1 MLDIR
6 NFLLAGKAIFTVVSK
21 KSGVRFTYKVK
32 KHDEKD
38 LWFVSVL
45 TGPDNTSSYS
55 YLGTVFTQ
63 TGQFGPSRVF
73 RSTAKSRIAVDAPSN
88 KAFSWLF
95 RMVDEGKSVEEFA
108 EVHHEGR
115 CGRCG
120 RRLTVPESIESGFG
134 PECIQHVMGR

>member
-6 NFLLAGKAIFTVVSK
+6 NFLLAGKAIFTIVSK
-21 KSGVRFTYKVK
+21 KTSVRFTYKVK
-32 KHDEKD
+32 KHSEKD

-45 TGPDNTSSYS
+45 TGSDNNSSYS
-55 YLGTVFTQ
+55 YLGTIF
-63 TGQFGPSRVF
+63 SRNVSGVTTNYREF
-73 RSTAKSRIAVDAPSN
+73 RSTFKSRITVDAPSY
-88 KAFSWLF
+88 KAFRWF
-95 RMVDEGKSVEEFA
+95 FDHIENDKSLDAV

-134 PECIQHVMGR
+134 PECMSIMGR

>member
-45 TGPDNTSSYS
+45 TGSDNNSSYS
-55 YLGTVFTQ
+55 YLGTI
-63 TGQFGPSRVF
+63 FGDSGF
-73 RSTAKSRIAVDAPSN
+73 RHTNKSRITPEAPSH
-88 KAFSWLF
+88 KAFNWLF
-95 RMVDEGKSVEEFA
+95 SMIKQNKPVEEFA
-108 EVHHEGR
+108 EIHHEGR

-134 PECIQHVMGR
+134 PECINHVMGR